1 MPGAAAGPM
10 APSCATTGRE
20 FAPAEY
26 LPGRSPPQGLLA
38 PGARADADL
47 SLADPGSQAV
57 GFELDVCL
65 QRDGALACGNDPTLA
80 GG

>member
-1 MPGAAAGPM
+1 VTLEDRFGAKVAR
-10 APSCATTGRE
+10 RE
-20 FAPAEY
+20 FTPAEY
-26 LPGRSPPQGLLA
+26 LPGHVAPQVLLA

-65 QRDGALACGNDPTLA
+65 LRGGALSCGTEQKAA
-80 GG
+80 GTG